1 MIGPLWGEGD
11 EDARIAGYQEVD
23 AYIAENAMV
32 IPLLQF
38 VQPIIYRDGLSVTPH
53 VANFLLPQNVSRN

>member
-1 MIGPLWGEGD
+1 
-11 EDARIAGYQEVD
+11 
-23 AYIAENAMV
+23 MV

-53 VANFLLPQNVSRN
+53 VANFLLPQNVSSN